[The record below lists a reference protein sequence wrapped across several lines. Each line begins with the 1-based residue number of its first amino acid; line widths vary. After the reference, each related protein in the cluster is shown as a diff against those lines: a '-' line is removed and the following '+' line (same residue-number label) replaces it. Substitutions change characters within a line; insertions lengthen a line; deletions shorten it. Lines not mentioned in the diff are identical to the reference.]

1 MTSKL
6 FEPGKIGSLTLKNRI
21 AMAPMGIVGLYE
33 SDGRLSQRGIDYF
46 AARARGGTGLII
58 TGLIRPHRLFE
69 QPRGMPFVRSVMAD
83 NRMYIT
89 TLNQFADALHDYGAK
104 VCVQLTAGVGR
115 VANPEYLSDDD
126 PVAPSVLPC
135 YWDPSRMSRELSIEE
150 IERLVQAFEFSARV
164 LRDAGIDA
172 VQLHGHEGYLLDQF
186 KTALWNKRTDRYGGN
201 LENRLR
207 FPLEVIEAVKRG
219 AGADFPVIYR
229 FGLKHYL
236 DGGREIEEGLE
247 IARRLEAAGVDAL
260 DVDAGCYETWYWPHP
275 PTTQPPGCMVDL
287 AEMVKKEVKIPVM
300 AVGKLGYPD
309 LAEMV
314 LEEGKAD
321 FVILGR
327 ALLADPDWPNKV
339 KAGEV
344 DDIRP
349 CIGDHECLKRIVE
362 RKYLSCTVNPQVGME
377 REFTLRP
384 ADKKKSVLVVGGGP
398 GGMEAARVAA
408 LRGHQV
414 TLWERDKVLGGN
426 LIPASVPDFKQDYAS
441 LIRYLVNQIK
451 KLGVTVELGKEAN
464 AELIQR
470 MQPDVVFIATGSR
483 PIVPQIPGVK
493 KDKVVTAVD
502 LLLGKKKAGK
512 TVVMVGGGLVG
523 CETALHLVRQG
534 KKVTVVESLDTAAR
548 DMFKANRLHLL
559 KLLEDEKV
567 QIMTDTSVLEVKDE
581 GIVIAGK
588 EGKKST
594 LAADTVVLALG
605 MQCNDGFEE
614 VLRNKVPEAYAIG
627 DCVETGKVINA
638 MWGGF
643 RTARLI

>member
-1 MTSKL
+1 
-6 FEPGKIGSLTLKNRI
+6 
-21 AMAPMGIVGLYE
+21 
-33 SDGRLSQRGIDYF
+33 
-46 AARARGGTGLII
+46 
-58 TGLIRPHRLFE
+58 
-69 QPRGMPFVRSVMAD
+69 
-83 NRMYIT
+83 
-89 TLNQFADALHDYGAK
+89 
-104 VCVQLTAGVGR
+104 
-115 VANPEYLSDDD
+115 
-126 PVAPSVLPC
+126 
-135 YWDPSRMSRELSIEE
+135 
-150 IERLVQAFEFSARV
+150 
-164 LRDAGIDA
+164 
-172 VQLHGHEGYLLDQF
+172 
-186 KTALWNKRTDRYGGN
+186 
-201 LENRLR
+201 
-207 FPLEVIEAVKRG
+207 
-219 AGADFPVIYR
+219 
-229 FGLKHYL
+229 
-236 DGGREIEEGLE
+236 
-247 IARRLEAAGVDAL
+247 
-260 DVDAGCYETWYWPHP
+260 
-275 PTTQPPGCMVDL
+275 
-287 AEMVKKEVKIPVM
+287 
-300 AVGKLGYPD
+300 
-309 LAEMV
+309 
-314 LEEGKAD
+314 
-321 FVILGR
+321 
-327 ALLADPDWPNKV
+327 
-339 KAGEV
+339 
-344 DDIRP
+344 

-426 LIPASVPDFKQDYAS
+426 LIPASVPDFKQDYRM
-441 LIRYLVNQIK
+441 LIDYLSTQIK

-502 LLLGKKKAGK
+502 LLLGKKKAGES
-512 TVVMVGGGLVG
+512 VVVIGGGLVG

-548 DMFKANRLHLL
+548 DMYKANRLHLL

-605 MQCNDGFEE
+605 MQCND
-614 VLRNKVPEAYAIG
+614 
-627 DCVETGKVINA
+627 
-638 MWGGF
+638 
-643 RTARLI
+643 